1 MSPQGEKCP
10 QVIYSQYY
18 NISNYDMNVR
28 KNQIKVFPNSIN
40 MLCQRVGGYVAS
52 YSILSITW
60 NVTKV
65 GVISTMD
72 QGMWGW
78 VRNERLQ
85 GLEVGEVI
93 KIEVTYELRSDE
105 SNLNFTSSTELRM
118 IESDFTLKF

>member
-10 QVIYSQYY
+10 QVIYPQYY

-60 NVTKV
+60 NETKE
-65 GVISTMD
+65 GVISTME

-105 SNLNFTSSTELRM
+105 
-118 IESDFTLKF
+118 